1 MMNSGREWDWMDNL
15 SIDVEIEA
23 LVLKDKVE
31 FLEKELDKIKSR

>member
-1 MMNSGREWDWMDNL
+1 MINGGREWDWMDNL
-15 SIDVEIEA
+15 SIDIEIEA